1 MRSHLRTVN
10 DVNEEITIM
19 KPGEPIK
26 RSSCQHQT
34 PRSSNEKASSSRENR
49 SVGMQ
54 QDLPVK
60 SGKPMRQ
67 TGSDQHA
74 ATGGKTDDRNSV
86 TPMHSGNRHKP
97 WPSRK
102 ANEVEEVVKHMS
114 RVPAYL
120 QREEKGDSVQEKALN
135 IGVLD
140 WERLEKWMHLQ
151 KQDAKRRGRDSPSSS
166 NVSSSSS
173 QSSRS
178 SGIPLVQRKQSP
190 ALDADRS
197 SSAGGRQAK
206 VMKENKSGRI
216 AGSPDSQTSHVNS
229 LVQRNQEKFK
239 SKDTGKVLIYH
250 SKSQSADIG
259 HSVPCTSVYC
269 DTSPCAHHKL
279 NNRLGGSRED
289 EKLQRCEE
297 QSYGGNLHLTEN
309 LVQDQCLAFDG
320 LLDHL
325 EETVQKRRGSFES
338 ATVNSGIVS
347 GVMQERHSGTFS
359 PDDMQFSSPSFS
371 MPYSFP
377 LPSKSQINDPAF
389 PSTSLSEIEVAVAI
403 SKGKHATQN
412 KHKDRASDRFLLNN
426 YVVPVQGETKIA
438 TQARRELS
446 PHRLLAAGLSRLRSS
461 SIREGSSV
469 NRRSYSGPLHF
480 TSYSD
485 IPAVSSIHQS
495 ETEVQTANTRGKHE
509 NHDESSEPF
518 AVNIADLS
526 SCQDEAKPATGPSRR
541 DLSPHRL
548 LAAGLNRLRSGSVR
562 ESSSRQQTKQTT
574 TSVCSNDDSVASN
587 SKGRRS
593 PLRRMLDPL
602 LKSKNR
608 MHFSGPTVSLSSHQA
623 NEQDASERTN
633 TSSSQF
639 SEPRC
644 SVRDESCMTST
655 RRAVLKLAW
664 KNGLPLFM
672 FSSDNNDI
680 LAATIGKKNVS
691 EKNDFECLYTVFTA
705 HEVKK
710 KGGAWMSQGNK
721 SKKHGL
727 VYNVVGHIN
736 VSFPK
741 PCSYDSSTGTREFV
755 LFASELIPT
764 TEKPSTSHSSI
775 ELAAIVVQ
783 SSIER
788 PQSSF
793 SDVLRG
799 SRHRSSEEESLG
811 SGQSGENLARS
822 SSNIVA
828 VLPKGV
834 HGLSSEGEP
843 SPLIERWKSGGSCDC
858 GGWDEGCTLTVLTD
872 GRGSTPA
879 GACNTDGTHQIEL
892 FTQGNEARVN
902 KNAFSMVTFEEGTY
916 IVNFKASVASMQA
929 FAICVAILHCR
940 KSTKVSGLRYSV
952 EAQNQQEGIS
962 TFPDYTH
969 MISVKTEEEDTAGYV
984 PDPPPPSPVGR
995 A

>member
-1 MRSHLRTVN
+1 
-10 DVNEEITIM
+10 
-19 KPGEPIK
+19 
-26 RSSCQHQT
+26 
-34 PRSSNEKASSSRENR
+34 
-49 SVGMQ
+49 MQ

-74 ATGGKTDDRNSV
+74 ATAGKTGDRNLV

-102 ANEVEEVVKHMS
+102 ATEVEEVVKHMS

-120 QREEKGDSVQEKALN
+120 QREDKGDSVQEKALN

-140 WERLEKWMHLQ
+140 WERLEKWTHLQ

-197 SSAGGRQAK
+197 SSARGRQAK
-206 VMKENKSGRI
+206 MMKENKSGRI
-216 AGSPDSQTSHVNS
+216 VGSPDSQTSHVNS
-229 LVQRNQEKFK
+229 LVQQNHERFK
-239 SKDTGKVLIYH
+239 SKDTGKVRIFH
-250 SKSQSADIG
+250 SMPQSADIG
-259 HSVPCTSVYC
+259 HSVPYTSVDC

-297 QSYGGNLHLTEN
+297 QSYRGNLRLAEN
-309 LVQDQCLAFDG
+309 PVQDQCLAFDG
-320 LLDHL
+320 VLDHL
-325 EETVQKRRGSFES
+325 EETVQKRRGSFDS
-338 ATVNSGIVS
+338 ATVTSGIVS
-347 GVMQERHSGTFS
+347 GVTQERHSGTFS
-359 PDDMQFSSPSFS
+359 PDDMQFSNPSFS
-371 MPYSFP
+371 MRYSFP
-377 LPSKSQINDPAF
+377 LPSKSQIIDPAF
-389 PSTSLSEIEVAVAI
+389 PSTSLSEIEVPVATN
-403 SKGKHATQN
+403 KGKHATQN
-412 KHKDRASDRFLLNN
+412 KHKDRASDQFLLNS
-426 YVVPVQGETKIA
+426 YLVSDQGETKIA
-438 TQARRELS
+438 SKARRELS
-446 PHRLLAAGLSRLRSS
+446 PHHLLAAGLSRLRSS
-461 SIREGSSV
+461 SLRESSPV

-485 IPAVSSIHQS
+485 MPAVSSILQS
-495 ETEVQTANTRGKHE
+495 ETEVQTVDTRGKHGK
-509 NHDESSEPF
+509 HDESSEPF
-518 AVNIADLS
+518 AVNLAGLS
-526 SCQDEAKPATGPSRR
+526 SCQDAAKAATGPSRR

-548 LAAGLNRLRSGSVR
+548 LYAGLNRLRSNSTK

-574 TSVCSNDDSVASN
+574 ASVYPNDESVAAS

-608 MHFSGPTVSLSSHQA
+608 LHFSGPIVSLSSHQA
-623 NEQDASERTN
+623 NEQDTSERLPIREELKSAKGPN

-644 SVRDESCMTST
+644 SVKDESMTST
-655 RRAVLKLAW
+655 RQAVLKLAW

-680 LAATIGKKNVS
+680 LAATIGKRNMS
-691 EKNDFECLYTVFTA
+691 EKNDFECLYTIFTA

-721 SKKHGL
+721 GKKHGL

-741 PCSYDSSTGTREFV
+741 PCSYGSKTGTREFV

-764 TEKPSTSHSSI
+764 TEKPSTSHSNSQ
-775 ELAAIVVQ
+775 LAAIVMK

-793 SDVLRG
+793 SDVPRG
-799 SRHRSSEEESLG
+799 SKHKSSEEDISFRCQEESLG
-811 SGQSGENLARS
+811 SGQSAENLAPS
-822 SSNIVA
+822 TSIVA

-858 GGWDEGCTLTVLTD
+858 GGWDEGCTLTVLTEC
-872 GRGSTPA
+872 RGSTSD

-892 FTQGNEARVN
+892 FTQGYEARAN
-902 KNAFSMVTFEEGTY
+902 KRAFSMVTFEEGIY

-929 FAICVAILHCR
+929 FAICVAVLHCR
-940 KSTKVSGLRYSV
+940 KSTNVSGLRYSV
-952 EAQNQQEGIS
+952 EAQNQQEGSS
-962 TFPDYTH
+962 TFPDYTQ
-969 MISVKTEEEDTAGYV
+969 MISIKTEEEDPAGYV